1 LLDVKQDE
9 SLLLISLLDVK
20 HYAVCSLLLTS
31 LLDIK
36 QDESLLLTPSG
47 KTRQRQ
53 KLGKGP
59 ENIGSEKIGEKIGK
73 NRKNSA
79 NIKKYII
86 YSFFFKI
93 LNIFQYLKQQ
103 QHDINK

>member
-1 LLDVKQDE
+1 MSSSFLALARFATGPLELCHVYNTHMDY
-9 SLLLISLLDVK
+9 L
-20 HYAVCSLLLTS
+20 C
-31 LLDIK
+31 
-36 QDESLLLTPSG
+36 PSG

-59 ENIGSEKIGEKIGK
+59 ENIGSAKIGK
-73 NRKNSA
+73 NRQNSA

-93 LNIFQYLKQQ
+93 LNIFQYIKQQ
-103 QHDINK
+103 QHHINR

>member
-1 LLDVKQDE
+1 MG
-9 SLLLISLLDVK
+9 
-20 HYAVCSLLLTS
+20 LTDCT
-31 LLDIK
+31 LV
-36 QDESLLLTPSG
+36 EGGYPSG

-53 KLGKGP
+53 KSGKGP
-59 ENIGSEKIGEKIGK
+59 ENIGTEKIGEKIGK

-93 LNIFQYLKQQ
+93 LNIFQYIKQQ
-103 QHDINK
+103 QRHINR

>member
-1 LLDVKQDE
+1 VPTGLLDLRAKN
-9 SLLLISLLDVK
+9 
-20 HYAVCSLLLTS
+20 
-31 LLDIK
+31 
-36 QDESLLLTPSG
+36 PSG
-47 KTRQRQ
+47 KTRHRQ

-59 ENIGSEKIGEKIGK
+59 ENIALEKLGEKIEK

-93 LNIFQYLKQQ
+93 LNIFQYIKQQ
-103 QHDINK
+103 HHINR